1 MSTATKPKRS
11 LNSKS
16 TMSTTT
22 KPKRSSPH
30 SPFSPK
36 SSTHPPR
43 SGSSHTT
50 LLYKKRLTYDDVL
63 TGKLTIPT
71 ESAGV
76 FLLKRRGGKHDR
88 IMVPFMDSK
97 GELWEMETTYQGL
110 SLNWDKFVKDHRL
123 KRNDMIFFRN
133 DDPSSEYYN
142 IHYKRN
148 GNVHVSAWSAFRIKV
163 INFLDLLS
171 VLGLFFHSLLSA

>member
-16 TMSTTT
+16 TMGTTT

-63 TGKLTIPT
+63 TGKLTIQT

-148 GNVHVSAWSAFRIKV
+148 GNVHVSEVHSESKWLI
-163 INFLDLLS
+163 FLICFLY
-171 VLGLFFHSLLSA
+171 